1 MEIYLKNTKTK
12 EKELFKPIK
21 NSSLS
26 MYTCGPTVYDKTH
39 IGHLK
44 AYVFADTLKRV
55 FEYNKYNVRQIMNIT
70 DVGHLTDDGDTGK
83 DKVEEKAKKENI
95 SAKKLTESL
104 TQSFKDDLDNIN
116 INILNIEFPKA
127 TDHID
132 EQIQMIKDL
141 EEKDFTYQT
150 SDGVYFDTSKF
161 PSYGSLGGI
170 DIEGL
175 QEGARVEVNTEKR
188 NPTDFALWKL
198 SKEDRQQE
206 WKSPWGVGF
215 PGWHLE
221 CSAMARKYLGDTFD
235 IHTGG
240 IDHIGTH
247 HNNEIAQ
254 TESLTGKTMANYWM
268 HSSHVLLDNK
278 KISKSLGNTYSL
290 DDLKE
295 KGFSPLA
302 YRYWL
307 LTADYKT
314 LTNFTFEALDGA
326 KNALD
331 RLMNILQEKESGD
344 IDEIKKKE
352 FMEIIND
359 DLDTPKAIAYIWSNI
374 KDLNK
379 ETILDFDKVL
389 GLKLKAQRGGES
401 LPDEIQEMVDERL
414 KARDSKDFLRSDN
427 LREMIEEAGYEV
439 KDTDKRQEVRKK

>member
-1 MEIYLKNTKTK
+1 
-12 EKELFKPIK
+12 
-21 NSSLS
+21 
-26 MYTCGPTVYDKTH
+26 
-39 IGHLK
+39 
-44 AYVFADTLKRV
+44 
-55 FEYNKYNVRQIMNIT
+55 
-70 DVGHLTDDGDTGK
+70 
-83 DKVEEKAKKENI
+83 
-95 SAKKLTESL
+95 
-104 TQSFKDDLDNIN
+104 
-116 INILNIEFPKA
+116 
-127 TDHID
+127 
-132 EQIQMIKDL
+132 
-141 EEKDFTYQT
+141 
-150 SDGVYFDTSKF
+150 
-161 PSYGSLGGI
+161 
-170 DIEGL
+170 
-175 QEGARVEVNTEKR
+175 
-188 NPTDFALWKL
+188 
-198 SKEDRQQE
+198 
-206 WKSPWGVGF
+206 
-215 PGWHLE
+215 
-221 CSAMARKYLGDTFD
+221 
-235 IHTGG
+235 
-240 IDHIGTH
+240 
-247 HNNEIAQ
+247 
-254 TESLTGKTMANYWM
+254 
-268 HSSHVLLDNK
+268 HVLLDNK